1 VTRTDE
7 TTTVRLI
14 TPGFTHPDA
23 RPSRPEP
30 ERPDPQPRPP
40 ARPVPAPDRPG
51 IGFRVDE
58 TAVALELA
66 DRLLHRRIVMLAGS
80 LDQGMATRA
89 AAQLMLLDAD
99 SERPVDLHL
108 GCPDGDLDAALMLAD
123 TLDLMR
129 APVTVT
135 GRGTVGGPA
144 VAVLAAGD
152 RRLAHPHCQLVLREP
167 RGTASG
173 RAEELAI
180 AAEQH
185 ARRVRDLCERLAA
198 ACGRDVETVAA
209 DLRQGRV
216 LTAAQAVDYGLL
228 HAIAIAPS

>member
-1 VTRTDE
+1 MT
-7 TTTVRLI
+7 
-14 TPGFTHPDA
+14 
-23 RPSRPEP
+23 
-30 ERPDPQPRPP
+30 
-40 ARPVPAPDRPG
+40 
-51 IGFRVDE
+51 
-58 TAVALELA
+58 LELA
-66 DRLLHRRIVMLAGS
+66 DRLLQRRIVMLAGS
-80 LDQGMATRA
+80 LDHALATRA

-99 SERPVDLHL
+99 SAQPVDLHL

-135 GRGTVGGPA
+135 GRGTVGGSA

-167 RGTASG
+167 RGTATGS
-173 RAEELAI
+173 ADELAI

-185 ARRVRDLCERLAA
+185 TRRVRDLCERLAA
-198 ACGRDVETVAA
+198 ASGRDVEAVAA

-216 LTAAQAVDYGLL
+216 LTAAEAVAYGLL
-228 HAIAIAPS
+228 HDLVAPPP